1 MTANMIGLALILIG
15 VFLLIGKWIR
25 TVTPALQRI
34 FLPSS
39 IIGGLV
45 ALLLGPEIAGRLEIP
60 GTADLAGL
68 FPEAVVSVW
77 RALPGLLINV
87 IFASLFI
94 GKTIPGLR
102 EVWLTAGPQ
111 VAFGQMIAWGQY
123 TFGILLA
130 VVVLA
135 PLFDLPPMAGALIEI
150 GFQGGHGTAAGLDET
165 FARVGFQ
172 QATDLALGLATVGIV
187 SGLIIGVA
195 LINWGARAGHSR
207 ILHRPDEIPE
217 QELKGIIDKSQRQ
230 PAGYQITT
238 SASIDILSLTVSVIG
253 LAILIGWILLEGL
266 VLLEALTWGR
276 LWNTAFMSYVPLFP
290 MAMLGGLITQRMF
303 ARFGADDV
311 IDRGLVVHVQGWS
324 LDVLIVAAL
333 ASLSLTVIGENLIP
347 FALLALVGIC
357 WNVLAFLLLARRM
370 LPDYWF
376 ERGMVDL
383 GQSMG
388 VTPTGLLLLR
398 IADPHDESP
407 ALKAFG
413 YKQLMFEP
421 IVGGGLFTALSVPLI
436 FELGPYP
443 VLGLA
448 SVLMLGWLA
457 AGVLYFGRQ

>member
-39 IIGGLV
+39 IIGGLL
-45 ALLLGPEIAGRLEIP
+45 ALVLGPEMVGRLDFP
-60 GTADLAGL
+60 GTQGLAGL

-77 RALPGLLINV
+77 RALPGVLINV

-94 GKTIPGLR
+94 GRTIPGLR
-102 EVWLTAGPQ
+102 EVWRTAGPQ

-165 FARVGFQ
+165 FAQVGFH

-187 SGLIIGVA
+187 SGLLIGIA

-207 ILHRPDEIPE
+207 ILHRPEAIPD

-238 SASIDILSLTVSVIG
+238 SASIDVLSLTVSVIG

-290 MAMLGGLITQRMF
+290 MAMLGGLITQRLF

-324 LDVLIVAAL
+324 LDFLIVAAL

-413 YKQLMFEP
+413 YKQLLFEP

-436 FELGPYP
+436 FEFGPYP
-443 VLGLA
+443 VLALA

>member
-1 MTANMIGLALILIG
+1 MTADMIGLALILIG
-15 VFLLIGKWIR
+15 VFLLIGKWLR
-25 TVTPALQRI
+25 TVTPVLQRI

-39 IIGGLV
+39 IIGGLI
-45 ALLLGPEIAGRLEIP
+45 ALVLGPEVIGRLDIS
-60 GTADLAGL
+60 GTGNLAGVY
-68 FPEAVVSVW
+68 PEPVVSVW
-77 RALPGLLINV
+77 RALPGVLINV

-102 EVWLTAGPQ
+102 EIWLTAGPQ

-123 TFGILLA
+123 SFGILLA

-150 GFQGGHGTAAGLDET
+150 GFQGGHGTAAGLEET
-165 FARVGFQ
+165 FTRVGFH
-172 QATDLALGLATVGIV
+172 QATDLALGLATIGIV
-187 SGLIIGVA
+187 SGLIIGIA

-207 ILHRPDEIPE
+207 ILDRPDDIPE
-217 QELKGIIDKSQRQ
+217 QELRGIIEKSRRQ

-238 SASIDILSLTVSVIG
+238 SASIDVLSLTVSVIG

-266 VLLEALTWGR
+266 ILLETFTWGR
-276 LWNTAFMSYVPLFP
+276 LWDTAFMTYVPLFP
-290 MAMLGGLITQRMF
+290 MAMLGGLITQRLF
-303 ARFGADDV
+303 SRFGLEDV
-311 IDRGLVVHVQGWS
+311 IDRDLVVHVQGWS
-324 LDVLIVAAL
+324 LDFLIVAAL

-347 FALLALVGIC
+347 FALLALVGIS
-357 WNVLAFLLLARRM
+357 WNVLAFLILARRM

-376 ERGMVDL
+376 ERGVVDL
-383 GQSMG
+383 VQSMG

-398 IADPHDESP
+398 FADPYDRSP

-443 VLGLA
+443 VLALA
-448 SVLMLGWLA
+448 TVLMLGWLA
-457 AGVLYFGRQ
+457 AGLLYFGRQ